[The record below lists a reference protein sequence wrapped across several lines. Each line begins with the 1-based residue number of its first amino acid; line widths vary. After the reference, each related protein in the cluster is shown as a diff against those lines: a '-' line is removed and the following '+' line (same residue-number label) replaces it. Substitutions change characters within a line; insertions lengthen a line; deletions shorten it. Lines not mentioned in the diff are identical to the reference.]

1 MLEDITGTLKKKS
14 LDGIFNEV
22 IHSESLGIHKAV

>member
-22 IHSESLGIHKAV
+22 IHSESLGIHKTI